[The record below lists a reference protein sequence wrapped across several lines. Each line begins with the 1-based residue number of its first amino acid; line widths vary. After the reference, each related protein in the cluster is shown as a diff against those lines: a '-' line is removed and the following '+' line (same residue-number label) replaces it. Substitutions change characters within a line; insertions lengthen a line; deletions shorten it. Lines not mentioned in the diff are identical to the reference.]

1 VLDVADRS
9 GVTVLR
15 LSHGKVNALDLDLL
29 RAITAAVG
37 ATRPEAAVVITGAG
51 STFCAGVDLASIAQ
65 GGEPYVREFLPA
77 LSEMFLAVFGH
88 PGPTLAAVNGHAIAG
103 GCVLAA
109 ACDIRVMAR
118 GRIGLTELAVGVPFP
133 AAALEIMRH
142 AVGPAA
148 STLVLT
154 SELLEAPDARSIG
167 LVQATEAP
175 DKLLES
181 VITRAQAMMRIE
193 SGVFSLT
200 KRQLQRPVHERLA
213 ASAGD
218 EDAVLAAWTSDR
230 TREKVAGYL
239 GALGKR

>member
-1 VLDVADRS
+1 MLDIEDRS

-15 LSHGKVNALDLDLL
+15 LNHGKVNALDVDLL

-37 ATRPEAAVVITGAG
+37 DARPEAALVITGTR
-51 STFCAGVDLASIAQ
+51 STFSAGVDLGPIAA
-65 GGEPYVREFLPA
+65 GGEPYIREFLPA
-77 LSEMFLAVFGH
+77 LSEMFLAVFAH

-109 ACDIRVMAR
+109 ACDIRVMAE
-118 GRIGLTELAVGVPFP
+118 GKIGLTELAVGVPFP
-133 AAALEIMRH
+133 PAALEIMRH
-142 AVGPAA
+142 AVGAAA

-154 SELLEAPDARSIG
+154 SELLDGPGARSIG
-167 LVQATEAP
+167 LVQAVGAP
-175 DKLLES
+175 GTLLES
-181 VITRAQAMMRIE
+181 VIARAQAMRRIE
-193 SGVFSLT
+193 PAVFSLT
-200 KRQLQRPVHERLA
+200 KRQLQRPAWERLA

-218 EDAVLAAWTSDR
+218 EDAVLAGWTSDR